1 MSDKVPDLSMLSWN
15 FLRRDMAS
23 REIALRLAEL
33 VIGEIY
39 GEADLRTQRPLSI
52 EDGVDVWR
60 ITGSRD
66 WEKYPPDPGGI
77 VAGPVSIHI
86 IKRDCRIAHLSEAA
100 YLVPENGQ
108 LDKK

>member
-1 MSDKVPDLSMLSWN
+1 MLTWN

-39 GEADLRTQRPLSI
+39 GEADFRTQIPLSI
-52 EDGVDVWR
+52 EDGGDVWR

-66 WEKYPPDPGGI
+66 GDKYPPDPGGI

-86 IKRDCRIAHLSEAA
+86 VKRDCRIAHLSEAA
-100 YLVPENGQ
+100 YLVPGKDR